1 MRGEKKIRVLS
12 QNHHVGDKCKET
24 KWTFF
29 DNPSVSQDIEAK
41 GNGIFRRGYQIV
53 TYVFLS

>member
-1 MRGEKKIRVLS
+1 MRVLS
-12 QNHHVGDKCKET
+12 QNHYVGDKCKET

-29 DNPSVSQDIEAK
+29 YNPSVSQDIEAK